1 MVTLNKLDV
10 GSFPKQ
16 MNEASEMRLRLTQLT
31 NALAELHEL
40 LERYAPTWYK
50 LHHKERA
57 ESALRSVKKI

>member
-1 MVTLNKLDV
+1 
-10 GSFPKQ
+10 
-16 MNEASEMRLRLTQLT
+16 MRLRLTQLT